1 MTFPLPAP
9 TGTAGDDLLSF
20 ELAEHSSPTQLSGY
34 AATAD
39 ETTES
44 IRRPVSG
51 HSGIPAETASVGP
64 NVISDTVPADG
75 GPEDPLAARR
85 DRELPGS
92 RGEHLLQCA
101 YGTAQRAEKFYDD
114 QVLDHLNERM
124 IEFVGRM
131 EMAFIATSDA
141 SGECDSSLR
150 AGPPG
155 FLQVIDERTI
165 AYPEYRGN
173 GVLASLG
180 NISENPRIGVLLVD
194 FVTDL
199 IGLHINGHAAIVEDA
214 HLRADHPD
222 ISVDDERGRVP
233 RRWVKI
239 GVVEAY
245 IHCRKHIPRLV
256 PAGDRT
262 RAWGSDEP
270 IAKGGDYF
278 HAKGAE
284 RPWQLPKDPTGPIP
298 IGGARP

>member
-1 MTFPLPAP
+1 MR
-9 TGTAGDDLLSF
+9 GD
-20 ELAEHSSPTQLSGY
+20 
-34 AATAD
+34 
-39 ETTES
+39 
-44 IRRPVSG
+44 
-51 HSGIPAETASVGP
+51 
-64 NVISDTVPADG
+64 
-75 GPEDPLAARR
+75 R
-85 DRELPGS
+85 DLPGS

-101 YGTAQRAEKFYDD
+101 YGTARRAEKFYDD
-114 QVLDHLNERM
+114 QVLDHLNDRM

-131 EMAFIATSDA
+131 ELAFIATSDA

-155 FLQVIDERTI
+155 FLKVIDERTL

-214 HLRADHPD
+214 HLRADHPE
-222 ISVDDERGRVP
+222 ITVDDERGRIP
-233 RRWVKI
+233 QRWVKI
-239 GVVEAY
+239 SVVEAY
-245 IHCRKHIPRLV
+245 IHCRKHIPRLI
-256 PAGDRT
+256 PAEDRT

-278 HAKGAE
+278 RAKGTE
-284 RPWQLPKDPTGPIP
+284 RPWHLPKDPTGPIP
-298 IGGARP
+298 LPIGGGRH